1 MQALALR
8 MLKGKRDVDDDKID
22 EPLARR
28 QAHQLHEGAIDYIET
43 LCDNSAPQNA
53 MVAKY
58 YEEAYN
64 TSLKRALTQEYS
76 GPVKDALLALLQG
89 PAEWYALPPTPYPSP
104 YPLPLTPY
112 PLPPTAAWYALLAR
126 LPPPPSVRPA
136 DGL

>member
-104 YPLPLTPY
+104 YPLP
-112 PLPPTAAWYALLAR
+112 PTHYGR
-126 LPPPPSVRPA
+126 VERSPRTPPPPLCETS
-136 DGL
+136 

>member
-53 MVAKY
+53 MVARY

-104 YPLPLTPY
+104 YPLPPTPS
-112 PLPPTAAWYALLAR
+112 TEWYTLLAR
-126 LPPPPSVRPA
+126 LPPLYETS
-136 DGL
+136 